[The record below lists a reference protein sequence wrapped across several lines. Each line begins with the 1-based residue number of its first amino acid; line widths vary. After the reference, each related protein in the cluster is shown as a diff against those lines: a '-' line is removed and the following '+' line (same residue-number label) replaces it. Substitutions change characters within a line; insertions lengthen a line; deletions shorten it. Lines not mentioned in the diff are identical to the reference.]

1 MFRLAC
7 ALLFCWLV
15 VSVRAADAKWYYDV
29 PQAQAVA
36 KKEKKLVLLDF
47 TGSDWCGWCK
57 KLKAEIFSTPEFNN
71 YARTNLVLVEIDF
84 PHYKPLSPEL
94 MATNEKLQEKYGV
107 QGFPTILVL
116 DSNGKEIWRLG
127 GYAPGTPAD
136 WIRTLDVLKVRPD
149 EGRSMKPF
157 AASTAGKRG

>member
-36 KKEKKLVLLDF
+36 KKENKFVLLDF

-57 KLKAEIFSTPEFNN
+57 KLKGEVFDQPEFAPFAN
-71 YARTNLVLVEIDF
+71 ANLVMVEVDF
-84 PHYKPLSPEL
+84 PRQKPLSAAQRQANQKLAEL
-94 MATNEKLQEKYGV
+94 YGV
-107 QGFPTILVL
+107 EGYPTI
-116 DSNGKEIWRLG
+116 I
-127 GYAPGTPAD
+127 
-136 WIRTLDVLKVRPD
+136 
-149 EGRSMKPF
+149 
-157 AASTAGKRG
+157 